1 MENRSMMMRIERLR
15 GSKRELS
22 RPRQYAAF
30 TMIELMVVLAIIG
43 VLAGLLLPAL
53 SAAREAARRHSC
65 CNNLMQ
71 FGIALHSYDSVHET
85 LPPGA
90 VSEMNPVLDL
100 PRGYGFGWMTQV
112 LPYFEMRNVYNHF
125 NVNVGLYEAP
135 NLTARTS
142 LIRSYLCPSD
152 FGPTRDSD
160 RIAMNNYV
168 GVHHDVEAPIV
179 DNNHGVLFL
188 NSHVRYEEV
197 TDGIS
202 LTLFV
207 GETIHDGLGLGWASG
222 SRGSLRNTGLT
233 AGSGPFLALGPTS
246 ISGTNSGRQQGPVSP
261 LFVGGFSS
269 AHPGVFNFAMG
280 DGSVRV
286 LTKSIN
292 TTILKQ
298 LAHRADGELIDESL
312 FGY

>member
-1 MENRSMMMRIERLR
+1 MTTRIEPSR
-15 GSKRELS
+15 GTESEHG
-22 RPRQYAAF
+22 RPRRFAAF
-30 TMIELMVVLAIIG
+30 TLIEVMVVLAILG
-43 VLAGLLLPAL
+43 VLAGLLLPAI

-85 LPPGA
+85 LPPGV
-90 VSEMNPVLDL
+90 VSDSNPVLDL
-100 PRGYGFGWMTQV
+100 PRGYGFGWMTQI

-125 NVNVGLYEAP
+125 NLNVGLYEAP
-135 NLTARTS
+135 NFTTRTH
-142 LIRSYLCPSD
+142 LIPSFLCPSD
-152 FGPTRDSD
+152 FGPTRDSN
-160 RIAMNNYV
+160 RIAMNSYV
-168 GVHHDVEAPIV
+168 GVHHDLEAPIAA
-179 DNNHGVLFL
+179 DNHGVLFL
-188 NSHVRYEEV
+188 NSHVRDEDV

-222 SRGSLRNTGLT
+222 TRASLRNTGLT
-233 AGSGPFLALGPTS
+233 TGGGPSLFAGTADAPAANGG
-246 ISGTNSGRQQGPVSP
+246 GQQGPASP

-286 LTKSIN
+286 LSKSIN

-298 LAHRADGELIDESL
+298 LAHRADGELIDESV